1 MSGVNKVILLGRLG
15 KDVELKYA
23 PSGEAYANLSI
34 ATSDI
39 WFDKDGNRQEA
50 TEWHNVTAWKK
61 NAENCAKYLKK
72 GDSLFVEGK
81 IKTRSWEDKNTKE
94 KKYAT
99 YIEMREMS
107 FVDNGNR
114 GGQQQSQP
122 QQQQQ
127 QQRPAQ
133 QKPVTAANLDEIP
146 F

>member
-1 MSGVNKVILLGRLG
+1 MSGVNKVILLGRIG
-15 KDVELKYA
+15 KDIELKYT
-23 PSGEAYANLSI
+23 PSGEAYATFSL

-39 WFDKDGNRQEA
+39 WFDKDGQRNEA
-50 TEWHNVTAWKK
+50 TEWHNITAWKK

-114 GGQQQSQP
+114 GQAQQDQP
-122 QQQQQ
+122 QQQAQA
-127 QQRPAQ
+127 PA

>member
-1 MSGVNKVILLGRLG
+1 MSGVNKVILLGRIG
-15 KDVELKYA
+15 KDIELKYA
-23 PSGEAYANLSI
+23 PSGEAYTNLSI

-39 WFDKDGNRQEA
+39 WFDKDGKRNEA

-94 KKYAT
+94 KRYAT

-114 GGQQQSQP
+114 GGQQPQDQQP
-122 QQQQQ
+122 QDQQPQTQ
-127 QQRPAQ
+127 H
-133 QKPVTAANLDEIP
+133 KPVTTANLDQIP